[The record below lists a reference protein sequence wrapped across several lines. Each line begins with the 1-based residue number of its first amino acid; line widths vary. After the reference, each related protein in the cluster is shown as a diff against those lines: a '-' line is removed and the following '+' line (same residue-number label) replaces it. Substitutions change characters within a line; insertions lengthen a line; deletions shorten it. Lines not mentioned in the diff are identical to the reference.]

1 MELFS
6 YIDPG
11 TGSVIAQAL
20 IGVAVGAGVLI
31 KTYWSKIK
39 ALFGGKSSKTSED
52 LRSGNSKEDVK

>member
-11 TGSVIAQAL
+11 TGSVIIQAL

-39 ALFGGKSSKTSED
+39 AMFGGKANKANED
-52 LRSGNSKEDVK
+52 LRSGNKDKDV

>member
-1 MELFS
+1 MEFLA

-20 IGVAVGAGVLI
+20 IGAAVGIGVLV

-39 ALFGGKSSKTSED
+39 SLFGKNKQKDADFRTKK
-52 LRSGNSKEDVK
+52 SKEDE

>member
-1 MELFS
+1 MELLA

-11 TGSVIAQAL
+11 TGSVIIQAL

-39 ALFGGKSSKTSED
+39 ALFGGKSAKASED
-52 LRSGNSKEDVK
+52 LRSGNKDKNA

>member
-1 MELFS
+1 MFFS

-11 TGSVIAQAL
+11 TGSVIIQAL

-39 ALFGGKSSKTSED
+39 ALLGSKASKTNED
-52 LRSGNSKEDVK
+52 LRSGNKDKNA

>member
-1 MELFS
+1 MEFFS

-39 ALFGGKSSKTSED
+39 AFFGKSSKTNED
-52 LRSGNSKEDVK
+52 LRAGKSKDDA

>member
-1 MELFS
+1 MEFFS

-39 ALFGGKSSKTSED
+39 AMFGGKSNETSKD
-52 LRSGNSKEDVK
+52 LRSGKNDKNA